1 MNKGLSKVIDI
12 TRSLKE
18 SPTMSVGDSGY
29 TNSATASGPVSGYDV
44 ALPLPDLSQD
54 YQTPGESGLAKYRF
68 SNVYP
73 VEKVTEKNIDSMVD
87 ASNEYLQLADK
98 GNQRNAEERI
108 NRIRQMFKSL
118 REEAGASGP
127 TMSVGDGGYTGKA
140 NASGPAAGY
149 DPVIGIID
157 RRNKKQKNYPKKY
170 VQMYRDMQKGNKLKS
185 VMT

>member
-1 MNKGLSKVIDI
+1 MNKGLSKLIDI

-18 SPTMSVGDSGY
+18 SPTMSVGDSGF
-29 TNSATASGPVSGYDV
+29 TNSATASGPVSGYD
-44 ALPLPDLSQD
+44 APLPLPDLSQD

-98 GNQRNAEERI
+98 ENQRNAEERI

-118 REEAGASGP
+118 REETGP

-140 NASGPAAGY
+140 NASGPVAGY
-149 DPVIGIID
+149 DPVIGRID
-157 RRNKKQKNYPKKY
+157 RRTKKQKNYPKLY
-170 VQMYRDMQKGNKLKS
+170 VQMYQDIMKGKRLKS